1 MACYAWGML
10 IRTAVTVAASS
21 ACIAM
26 VAADPSAL
34 GATPARVE
42 ATAGATAQ
50 GATEATPQS
59 TPPATNQPPTPWPIQ
74 LGYRTAALE
83 RSWPVV
89 DEVVLVP
96 DGRTYLDEI
105 AKWTA
110 ESRWPV
116 LIEDDLY
123 APLFVRGFAPKSVVR
138 RASVGAMPADRAER
152 ERLIVASA
160 SEAIFDGCTDIVGA
174 CLKRQVP
181 PSMVI
186 LGDAMD
192 PAWTAAAALAAGR
205 CATIHFSSEPYG
217 VPSATL
223 NDAGF
228 RRLANELEVAAERT
242 GLPWKGLGDAIDAFA
257 VCRDIPWKAT
267 PELPPGSRI
276 EITAGPFPTKP
287 GQPVSTLDAL
297 GRHADGAWWAMGAG
311 IFGSEARC
319 AYVAMSALFAPRE
332 SAWLVHTYDGG
343 EPWAKYDVA
352 PASDELGKQGFLTQ
366 SWSRDRASL
375 EAWRP
380 LLMGGFGCDA
390 LWVNSHGMSTQFGL
404 HAGGTAN
411 VGDVPLFDRPA
422 MVHFLHSFSLENP
435 NVDDSV
441 GGRFIEHGAY
451 AYFGS
456 VYEPLLPAF
465 VPPGL
470 MAARCGALIPFL
482 VSARTMEGAMARP
495 WRTAAY
501 GDPLALLA
509 TPAKIGIRRI
519 ARAGGESDPASSLR
533 AAAAA
538 NLARFRDAGD
548 AAALAAA
555 IRDLEL
561 CGDDKAVL
569 AAWELAVATDAAPAA
584 APHAL
589 GALFRARDIERYP
602 VAFAKSA
609 RKGRIERAMLWQ
621 LFLPRLATID
631 DQRVVALLGRYPR
644 GRDPKTDLELIKQT
658 ALRVLGKPGWN
669 ALCDAAVRDATDQGV
684 KDRIELLR

>member
-1 MACYAWGML
+1 M
-10 IRTAVTVAASS
+10 TAL
-21 ACIAM
+21 
-26 VAADPSAL
+26 AL
-34 GATPARVE
+34 GSGVALGTALALAAGTPAMAE
-42 ATAGATAQ
+42 ASRTSLPAQQSAPAQQPAPVQQTAPAQ
-50 GATEATPQS
+50 QS
-59 TPPATNQPPTPWPIQ
+59 PPATPPTPWPIQ

-96 DGRTYLDEI
+96 DARTYLDEI
-105 AKWTA
+105 SKWSA
-110 ESRWPV
+110 EARWPV

-152 ERLIVASA
+152 ERLIASSA
-160 SEAIFDGCTDIVGA
+160 ADAIADGSADIIGA

-186 LGDAMD
+186 LADATD

-223 NDAGF
+223 GDAGF
-228 RRLANELEVAAERT
+228 RRLSNELEVAAERT
-242 GLPWKGLGDAIDAFA
+242 GLPWKGLGDAIDAFV

-276 EITAGPFPTKP
+276 EITAGPFPTQP

-319 AYVAMSALFAPRE
+319 AYVAMSALFAPRA

-343 EPWAKYDVA
+343 EPWQKYDVA
-352 PASDELGKQGFLTQ
+352 PAVEELGKQGFATQ
-366 SWSRDRASL
+366 QWSRDRASL

-390 LWVNSHGMSTQFGL
+390 LWVNSHGVSTQFGL
-404 HAGGTAN
+404 HGGGTAN
-411 VGDVPLFDRPA
+411 VGDVPVFDRPA

-501 GDPLALLA
+501 GDPLTLLA
-509 TPAKIGIRRI
+509 TPEKIGIRRI
-519 ARAGGESDPASSLR
+519 ARAGGGADPAISLR
-533 AAAAA
+533 ASAAA
-538 NLARFRDAGD
+538 NLARFRDAKD
-548 AAALAAA
+548 SAALAAA

-561 CGDDKAVL
+561 CGDDRAVL
-569 AAWELAVATDAAPAA
+569 AAWDLAAPTDAAAAA

-609 RKGRIERAMLWQ
+609 RKGRLERAMLWQ
-621 LFLPRLATID
+621 LFLPRLAAMD

-644 GRDPKTDLELIKQT
+644 GRDPRTDLELIKQT

-669 ALCDAAVRDATDQGV
+669 ALCDAAVREATDQGV